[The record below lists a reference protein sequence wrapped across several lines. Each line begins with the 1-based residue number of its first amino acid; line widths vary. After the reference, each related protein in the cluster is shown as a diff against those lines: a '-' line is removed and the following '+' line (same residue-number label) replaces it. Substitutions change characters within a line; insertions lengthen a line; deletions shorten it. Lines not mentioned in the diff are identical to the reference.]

1 MPQTYA
7 LQIPVVAV
15 AVSAPGLGGLFVA
28 ARIYDRNTRKLEAR
42 QGD

>member
-1 MPQTYA
+1 MPQTHA
-7 LQIPVVAV
+7 LQILAV
-15 AVSAPGLGGLFVA
+15 AAAMSALGLGGLFVA

>member
-1 MPQTYA
+1 MPQTHA
-7 LQIPVVAV
+7 LQILVVAV
-15 AVSAPGLGGLFVA
+15 AMSALGLGGLFVA

>member
-1 MPQTYA
+1 MSA
-7 LQIPVVAV
+7 L
-15 AVSAPGLGGLFVA
+15 GLGGLFVA